1 MEIRSVSNAAVNR
14 PTASSIAEAGV
25 NATASLDS
33 SAGDASGDKKSSS
46 AVVGGYISPYINYDQ
61 GARVAVLLFR
71 DVETGATQDQI
82 PSRRVVEEYRR
93 TASRLGGSTEQ
104 SGGQGSTNS
113 SAASAKSAGAAGTT
127 STTGATSSGAESSP
141 SLGVSFASFGAS
153 ATSTATS
160 SAASSFA
167 ATSSSPSSGGGVGA
181 STTPVAISGGGGGN
195 SYSGGLVSVTV

>member
-14 PTASSIAEAGV
+14 PTASSVPDAVANTNE
-25 NATASLDS
+25 SLDS
-33 SAGDASGDKKSSS
+33 STGDASGDKKSSS

-93 TASRLGGSTEQ
+93 TASRLGGSSEQ
-104 SGGQGSTNS
+104 TSGQGAKETGAESVAVGRTSASGSANS
-113 SAASAKSAGAAGTT
+113 GTT
-127 STTGATSSGAESSP
+127 SSGPSAA

-153 ATSTATS
+153 GGTS
-160 SAASSFA
+160 SAATSFVS
-167 ATSSSPSSGGGVGA
+167 TSSTPSSGVGA
-181 STTPVAISGGGGGN
+181 STAPVAISGGGGG
-195 SYSGGLVSVTV
+195 SPYSGGLVSVTV

>member
-46 AVVGGYISPYINYDQ
+46 AVAGGYISPYINYDQ

-93 TASRLGGSTEQ
+93 TASRLGASSEQ

-113 SAASAKSAGAAGTT
+113 SATSAKSAAAAGTT
-127 STTGATSSGAESSP
+127 STTGATSGGAESSP

-153 ATSTATS
+153 ATST
-160 SAASSFA
+160 AASSFA

>member
-46 AVVGGYISPYINYDQ
+46 AVAGGYISPYINYDQ

-93 TASRLGGSTEQ
+93 TASRLGASSEQ

-113 SAASAKSAGAAGTT
+113 SATSAKSAAAAGTT
-127 STTGATSSGAESSP
+127 STTGATSGGAESSA
-141 SLGVSFASFGAS
+141 SLGVSFASFG

>member
-93 TASRLGGSTEQ
+93 TASRLGASSEQ

-113 SAASAKSAGAAGTT
+113 SVASTKSAAVAGTT
-127 STTGATSSGAESSP
+127 STTGDTSGEVVSSA

-153 ATSTATS
+153 ATS

-181 STTPVAISGGGGGN
+181 TTTPVAISGGGGGN

>member
-46 AVVGGYISPYINYDQ
+46 AVAGGYISPYINYDQ

-93 TASRLGGSTEQ
+93 TASRLGASSEQ

-113 SAASAKSAGAAGTT
+113 SAASAKSAAAAGTT
-127 STTGATSSGAESSP
+127 STTGATSGGAESSP

-153 ATSTATS
+153 ATS

-181 STTPVAISGGGGGN
+181 STTPVAISGGGGGS

>member
-46 AVVGGYISPYINYDQ
+46 AVAGGYISPYINYDQ

-93 TASRLGGSTEQ
+93 TASRLGASSEQ
-104 SGGQGSTNS
+104 SGGQGSTNA
-113 SAASAKSAGAAGTT
+113 SAASAKSAAAAGTT

-153 ATSTATS
+153 ATS

>member
-14 PTASSIAEAGV
+14 PTVSSIPEAGV
-25 NATASLDS
+25 AASASLES
-33 SAGDASGDKKSSS
+33 SAGASTVDKKSSS

-71 DVETGATQDQI
+71 NVETGATEDQI

-93 TASRLGGSTEQ
+93 TASRLGGSTEAA
-104 SGGQGSTNS
+104 SGEGSTNS
-113 SAASAKSAGAAGTT
+113 SATSAKSAAAGSP
-127 STTGATSSGAESSP
+127 STTGATNAGTAP
-141 SLGVSFASFGAS
+141 ASLGVSFASFGAS
-153 ATSTATS
+153 GTS

-167 ATSSSPSSGGGVGA
+167 ATGSSPTGDSGIGT
-181 STTPVAISGGGGGN
+181 STAPAAVSGGGGG